1 MKQQKDTGNI
11 HVLKPE
17 DFERHSARYSS
28 DSKKKREGGGF
39 GETVMAVVAYAVHR
53 ITAKP
58 DTEAYKRREA
68 QAWALPK
75 SRETN
80 FTFIACLVLL
90 SMIGLIMVTS
100 SSVYFAYDNTG
111 DSLYYFKRQLLWLAI
126 SITVMVVAVYVP
138 LRMYRQLASV
148 AYIAAIILLVAV
160 LVIGVEVKGSK
171 RWIGIGEISFQPS
184 EFAKIATALFMAV
197 LVDQHKDDIQDG
209 WVFTKLLIVMLVP
222 TILIITENLSTAIV
236 NAAIGL
242 MIMFIGGARIKHFM
256 IIVLPMVALLVFIV
270 LIPLVV
276 PIEEMPEWIQGF
288 MNSWYYRTV
297 RVRAWL
303 DPWSYA
309 SGDGYQAIQSL
320 YAVGSGGLFGVGLGQ
335 SVQKLGFIPEAHNDI
350 IFAVLCEELGLM
362 GAGVVLLLFAGL
374 IWNGIQI
381 AVHAPNNFSSLLA
394 VGMITQVAVQVIINV
409 AVNTNSIPVT
419 GVTLPFISY
428 GGSSLLFLMGSMG
441 ILLNIS
447 RYSTAPRN

>member
-197 LVDQHKDDIQDG
+197 AQ
-209 WVFTKLLIVMLVP
+209 
-222 TILIITENLSTAIV
+222 
-236 NAAIGL
+236 
-242 MIMFIGGARIKHFM
+242 R
-256 IIVLPMVALLVFIV
+256 
-270 LIPLVV
+270 
-276 PIEEMPEWIQGF
+276 
-288 MNSWYYRTV
+288 
-297 RVRAWL
+297 
-303 DPWSYA
+303 
-309 SGDGYQAIQSL
+309 
-320 YAVGSGGLFGVGLGQ
+320 
-335 SVQKLGFIPEAHNDI
+335 
-350 IFAVLCEELGLM
+350 
-362 GAGVVLLLFAGL
+362 
-374 IWNGIQI
+374 
-381 AVHAPNNFSSLLA
+381 
-394 VGMITQVAVQVIINV
+394 
-409 AVNTNSIPVT
+409 
-419 GVTLPFISY
+419 
-428 GGSSLLFLMGSMG
+428 
-441 ILLNIS
+441 
-447 RYSTAPRN
+447 